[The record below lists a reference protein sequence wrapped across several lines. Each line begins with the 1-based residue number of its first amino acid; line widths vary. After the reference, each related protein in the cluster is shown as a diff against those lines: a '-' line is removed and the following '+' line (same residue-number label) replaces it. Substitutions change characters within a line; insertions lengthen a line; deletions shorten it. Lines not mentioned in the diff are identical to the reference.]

1 MDIKSRKKGFSLTE
15 VMLAAGILAIGFVLI
30 ATVFPAG
37 IKLTAMATERT
48 IGVVVANEAFAKMK
62 LWGVVGV
69 DELDIVTGQ
78 RIWPADPNVQCV
90 YFEDVISNVL
100 AVPVVD
106 DDFCYPS
113 ILMEEDKKY
122 CWSGILRY
130 TGGNQAQVTVFVS
143 RIVGLNLEYPY
154 LDWDWPANSASWDIR
169 DRVRPIRIGVYQA
182 AANVLEFEEVTAEKC
197 VNAGSVIVDDFSG
210 DRYRVMERIPDDGT
224 DNDLLVLERD
234 WMGPA
239 GDEALSLPAYIWVVP
254 PAMTGG
260 RYPCVGVY
268 QDLMDL

>member
-1 MDIKSRKKGFSLTE
+1 MDTKTRKKGFSLTE

-48 IGVVVANEAFAKMK
+48 IGAVVANEAFTKMK
-62 LWGVVGV
+62 LWGVVDVNDV
-69 DELDIVTGQ
+69 DVFGN
-78 RIWPADPNVQCV
+78 RIWPANPNIQCV
-90 YFEDVISNVL
+90 YFEDVISNV
-100 AVPVVD
+100 PVED

-113 ILMEEDKKY
+113 VPLEEEKKY

-130 TGGNQAQVTVFVS
+130 VGANRAQVTVFVS

-154 LDWDWPANSASWDIR
+154 LDWDWSDNSASWDIR
-169 DRVRPIRIGVYQA
+169 DRVRPIRIGVYYQ
-182 AANVLEFEEVTAEKC
+182 AANVLEFEEVTAEKY

-234 WMGPA
+234 WAGPP
-239 GDEALSLPAYIWVVP
+239 GDAALGNPAYIWVVP
-254 PAMTGG
+254 PAVTGS